1 MAVSFYE
8 DSIGPFGIEE
18 TDGFVTRISFGAY
31 RPGNVEIKET
41 PLIKETAQQLKAY
54 FAGRLQRFTIPV
66 APEGTLFQKKIWEL
80 LCMIPY
86 GQTATYGQIAAQAGN
101 PKASRAVGLA
111 NNRNPV
117 PILIPCHRVIGS
129 DGKLTGYAG
138 GLEMKQWLLELE
150 QNGIRRRPA

>member
-1 MAVSFYE
+1 MAVSFYQ

-18 TDGFVTRISFGAY
+18 TDGFITRILFGAY

-41 PLIKETAQQLKAY
+41 PLIKETAQQLNAY

-138 GLEMKQWLLELE
+138 GLEMKQLLLELE